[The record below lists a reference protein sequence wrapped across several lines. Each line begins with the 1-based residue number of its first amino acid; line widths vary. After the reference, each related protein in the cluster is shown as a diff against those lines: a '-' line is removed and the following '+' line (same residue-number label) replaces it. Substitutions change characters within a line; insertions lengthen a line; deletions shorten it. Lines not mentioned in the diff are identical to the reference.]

1 MCWTQVYV
9 DCFAWIAFYSFD
21 FHAFRLNLKI
31 ILVVEFS
38 WRNIFDVNSSVPNR
52 MNILAVGSCHRM
64 RWHIAFIAKEIMI
77 MNLIRMLFVLHFR
90 ILLRIN
96 GWFNKIYDGYLWAYL
111 KMSLAPAICIPA
123 TNSDSHSF
131 YTNTVLHEF
140 KIYAVYC
147 LYFVGTPKFI
157 LSGRS
162 KSILRTATSNMSPL
176 IFIHLET

>member
-1 MCWTQVYV
+1 MLNSSVCWFFCVNGFLFIRFSCVQ
-9 DCFAWIAFYSFD
+9 S
-21 FHAFRLNLKI
+21 LNLKI
-31 ILVVEFS
+31 ISVVEFS

-111 KMSLAPAICIPA
+111 KMSLAPTVCILA
-123 TNSDSHSF
+123 TNSDSHLF
-131 YTNTVLHEF
+131 YTHSFAWV
-140 KIYAVYC
+140 
-147 LYFVGTPKFI
+147 
-157 LSGRS
+157 
-162 KSILRTATSNMSPL
+162 
-176 IFIHLET
+176 